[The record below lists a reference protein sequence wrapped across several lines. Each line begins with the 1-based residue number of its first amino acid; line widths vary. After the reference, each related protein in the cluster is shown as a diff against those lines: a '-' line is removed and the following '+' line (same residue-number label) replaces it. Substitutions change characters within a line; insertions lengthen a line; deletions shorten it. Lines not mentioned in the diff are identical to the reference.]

1 MKYAKLFFT
10 AALIAGAALTT
21 GCKEDREPADEPSDV
36 QGLFVNEVC
45 SGGTDWIEFHNAT
58 DTDINLSGYHVQ
70 DNKGTDEEY
79 TFPEGSSIG
88 PKSFLVIE
96 EGTFEF
102 GISGDGDSITLLD
115 EKYAKIDEVTI
126 PAMEDGFT
134 YSRIEDGGSSWE
146 IVEGGTKGRSNS
158 GTPDDNPDDNP
169 DEPVNPGESESPI
182 LVNEVQGATIDGEQT
197 DFIELYNPSSSSVD
211 ISGYRLQDDK
221 GAEEEYVIPEGTTI
235 EAGQIM
241 VFYKDETF
249 TFGLGGDG
257 DVVTVLD
264 AEGKIV
270 DTIEYPAMED
280 GSSYARI
287 PDGSDNWQVVTEPTP
302 GESNGQ
308 GGGSED
314 PETPSGHAAIRL
326 NELNGNDK
334 FIELYNI
341 SDEDVDITGVYF
353 TKDDEDTFTAPEGTV
368 IPAKGFLTVW
378 SEKAD
383 GDHELIFDF
392 GLSADK
398 SVKIELFA
406 PDGKALDVFKN
417 LSTALGET
425 WGEDDGKYDSKDLG
439 SFARNTDG
447 TGDWYI
453 MVPTEGKTNAGSE
466 VLSEKIEW

>member
-21 GCKEDREPADEPSDV
+21 GCKEDREPVDEPSDV

-88 PKSFLVIE
+88 AKSFLVIE

-126 PAMEDGFT
+126 
-134 YSRIEDGGSSWE
+134 
-146 IVEGGTKGRSNS
+146 
-158 GTPDDNPDDNP
+158 
-169 DEPVNPGESESPI
+169 
-182 LVNEVQGATIDGEQT
+182 
-197 DFIELYNPSSSSVD
+197 
-211 ISGYRLQDDK
+211 
-221 GAEEEYVIPEGTTI
+221 
-235 EAGQIM
+235 
-241 VFYKDETF
+241 
-249 TFGLGGDG
+249 
-257 DVVTVLD
+257 
-264 AEGKIV
+264 
-270 DTIEYPAMED
+270 PAMED